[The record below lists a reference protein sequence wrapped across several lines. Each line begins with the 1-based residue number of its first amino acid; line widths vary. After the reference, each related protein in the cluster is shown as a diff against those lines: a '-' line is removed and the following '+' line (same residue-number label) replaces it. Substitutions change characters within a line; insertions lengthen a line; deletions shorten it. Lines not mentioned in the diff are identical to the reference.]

1 MPLEIRE
8 SIIRINILDN
18 SSNKKDAEN
27 SHYELDADLIVKE
40 CVEQVLEL
48 LKQQNER

>member
-8 SIIRINILDN
+8 SIIRINVLDKSN
-18 SSNKKDAEN
+18 SEEDPEKNN
-27 SHYELDADLIVKE
+27 YELDADLIIKE

-48 LKQQNER
+48 LKEQNER